1 MVDGK
6 VVAVVVAVAVV
17 VGAVV
22 VVLAVVVV
30 DAVVVAAAAVVVAV
44 AVVVASVFASF
55 EGAAVEDSHKKALV
69 SLPYMLIHPMWN
81 RL

>member
-22 VVLAVVVV
+22 VVLAVVV